1 MRLLIRP
8 YPWIGSFVK
17 HTAEISADAW
27 NQVYMDL
34 SGWSGRSNITKI
46 EISFRAVGSSSTW
59 YGSRFQ
65 IDMIRAV
72 MHDQLENEV
81 DMIELSMQPFWQGT
95 TMYQES
101 VLMVSHAG
109 ERPEADLLFT
119 PNAIVCVKSAR
130 LDQEYEENVDWVL
143 ENGTL
148 KLTPTSRIPYLTDE
162 ELYFSDYTAGVTM
175 PKKGGGAVLYQEGS
189 YFHDRQIVVSYTH
202 AENLWSGP
210 VPQLADSAL
219 TATFAKLRNQEPLRI
234 VLYGDSISVGA
245 NSSGF
250 TNVPPHLPI
259 WGQLV
264 ADALEAHYGSAVT
277 FINESVGGTTSQW
290 GAEQAASRAAVHHPD
305 LAIIAFGMNDGSGT
319 GAGDGTAPAVYKNNI
334 LSIINSVRAVNPQ
347 AEFILVGPT
356 LPNAETIFFDQQ
368 PYYYAKLEE
377 IANTVAG
384 VAAAN
389 LTGVHSELLNHKAF
403 LDMTGN
409 NINHTNDFLTR
420 WYAQFITGM
429 LKDHPSDLPGRKEIT
444 MLTVTELT
452 CEYRNNPLG
461 LDEMA
466 PRVSWKLCS
475 DQRNTLQTGYQ
486 LQVSLSRDF
495 DTILWDTGTVSSDQS
510 VHVAYEGP
518 ALSPRRR
525 YYYRV
530 RAADN
535 HGNRSAWSAPSF
547 WETGM
552 LYKTEWCAQWIS
564 SGCEEETLL
573 EASPLLRR
581 AFRLEKSVASARAY
595 VTALGLYFLYVNGE
609 RVGADYFTPGW
620 TSYAH
625 RQQYQTYDVTSML
638 QSGDNVVGAVLG
650 NGWYAGYIAWSGE
663 KGFYGKKRA
672 FLLQIHIRFTDGS
685 EQVVI
690 SDGSWRSKS
699 GPIRMSEIYHGETYD
714 AAQEEA
720 GWCLP
725 GYVPSGW
732 HPVEVLDHSM
742 DNLVAQENEPPRIM
756 QEIKPQQLLTTP
768 AGETVLDFGQNM
780 VGFVRFTVRGR
791 PGDVVVLRHGEV
803 LDRDGNFYTENLKGA
818 RQTIV
823 YKLKGSGVET
833 YQPHFTFQGF
843 RYVCIDSYPG
853 EIRPDYF
860 TGCVVHSA
868 LTQTG
873 SFTCSH
879 PMVNQL
885 QHNILWGQKGNF
897 VDVPTDCP
905 QRDERHG
912 WTGDAQMFL
921 RTACFNMNVALF
933 YKKWLRDLASDQ
945 TDAYGVP
952 NVIPNVRDSAYGG
965 SAGWGDAATICPWT
979 LYLCYGDSR
988 VLSEQYTSMKRWVEY
1003 IRRQG
1008 SNPFLWNTGEHFG
1021 DWLALDNGAGSWI
1034 GKTPTDFIATA
1045 FYANSTKLLAQTAER
1060 LGYSEDAA
1068 AYHTLYSGICAQFR
1082 QEFVTSDGQ
1091 LTADTQTAY
1100 VLALMFD
1107 LLPAGDRGRA
1117 ADRLAALIHKN
1128 QDHLNTG
1135 FVGTPYLCHVLSKYG
1150 HHNLAC
1156 RLLLQTDCPSWLYPI
1171 TKGATT
1177 IWEHWDGIRED
1188 NTFWDA
1194 AMNSFNHYAYG
1205 SIGDW
1210 LYRVLAGLNPDPDA
1224 PGYQHIRI
1232 CPKPGD
1238 GFTSANVCYQS
1249 PYGRIVSEWRIASS
1263 RIEVHLTIPVN
1274 TSATVTLPHASLDE
1288 MRSEN
1293 LCTDLQAT
1301 LTVPVQKPDGV
1312 QFKIGSGTYRF
1323 VYRLDLENERH

>member
-46 EISFRAVGSSSTW
+46 EISFRAVGSPSTW

-429 LKDHPSDLPGRKEIT
+429 LKDPAFSPAQAANIRRLYSFENSVQGWEIGEN
-444 MLTVTELT
+444 VTS
-452 CEYRNNPLG
+452 
-461 LDEMA
+461 
-466 PRVSWKLCS
+466 V
-475 DQRNTLQTGYQ
+475 Q
-486 LQVSLSRDF
+486 
-495 DTILWDTGTVSSDQS
+495 TVSTFANWPFAPQQGS
-510 VHVAYEGP
+510 Y
-518 ALSPRRR
+518 ALEAQFPTQ
-525 YYYRV
+525 
-530 RAADN
+530 AADTW
-535 HGNRSAWSAPSF
+535 RTIQIAPEPS
-547 WETGM
+547 
-552 LYKTEWCAQWIS
+552 LNLSK
-564 SGCEEETLL
+564 
-573 EASPLLRR
+573 
-581 AFRLEKSVASARAY
+581 
-595 VTALGLYFLYVNGE
+595 
-609 RVGADYFTPGW
+609 
-620 TSYAH
+620 
-625 RQQYQTYDVTSML
+625 
-638 QSGDNVVGAVLG
+638 
-650 NGWYAGYIAWSGE
+650 AGTF
-663 KGFYGKKRA
+663 FY
-672 FLLQIHIRFTDGS
+672 HINS
-685 EQVVI
+685 
-690 SDGSWRSKS
+690 
-699 GPIRMSEIYHGETYD
+699 
-714 AAQEEA
+714 
-720 GWCLP
+720 
-725 GYVPSGW
+725 
-732 HPVEVLDHSM
+732 
-742 DNLVAQENEPPRIM
+742 
-756 QEIKPQQLLTTP
+756 
-768 AGETVLDFGQNM
+768 
-780 VGFVRFTVRGR
+780 
-791 PGDVVVLRHGEV
+791 
-803 LDRDGNFYTENLKGA
+803 
-818 RQTIV
+818 
-823 YKLKGSGVET
+823 
-833 YQPHFTFQGF
+833 
-843 RYVCIDSYPG
+843 
-853 EIRPDYF
+853 
-860 TGCVVHSA
+860 
-868 LTQTG
+868 
-873 SFTCSH
+873 
-879 PMVNQL
+879 
-885 QHNILWGQKGNF
+885 
-897 VDVPTDCP
+897 
-905 QRDERHG
+905 
-912 WTGDAQMFL
+912 
-921 RTACFNMNVALF
+921 
-933 YKKWLRDLASDQ
+933 
-945 TDAYGVP
+945 
-952 NVIPNVRDSAYGG
+952 YGG
-965 SAGWGDAATICPWT
+965 SGGSGYETRLRLYSDSHCFEASTAMQADSWNAISFDISAWPYKDAITAIEIAFRATGSSSEWYGSRFQIDNVGYTIGEMTLFDFEGSLNSWEAG
-979 LYLCYGDSR
+979 SN
-988 VLSEQYTSMKRWVEY
+988 VLSVSSV
-1003 IRRQG
+1003 
-1008 SNPFLWNTGEHFG
+1008 
-1021 DWLALDNGAGSWI
+1021 DN
-1034 GKTPTDFIATA
+1034 F
-1045 FYANSTKLLAQTAER
+1045 ANSPFSPISHAYALEALFPDMAADEWRTVFVVPSENLDLSTATHFYYYINSYGGSGGTGYETR
-1060 LGYSEDAA
+1060 LR
-1068 AYHTLYSGICAQFR
+1068 LYSGAEVWEYTVQMN
-1082 QEFVTSDGQ
+1082 
-1091 LTADTQTAY
+1091 ADAWNRIET
-1100 VLALMFD
+1100 D
-1107 LLPAGDRGRA
+1107 
-1117 ADRLAALIHKN
+1117 IHTWAHRN
-1128 QDHLNTG
+1128 N
-1135 FVGTPYLCHVLSKYG
+1135 
-1150 HHNLAC
+1150 
-1156 RLLLQTDCPSWLYPI
+1156 I
-1171 TKGATT
+1171 TKIEISFRAT
-1177 IWEHWDGIRED
+1177 G
-1188 NTFWDA
+1188 
-1194 AMNSFNHYAYG
+1194 
-1205 SIGDW
+1205 
-1210 LYRVLAGLNPDPDA
+1210 
-1224 PGYQHIRI
+1224 
-1232 CPKPGD
+1232 
-1238 GFTSANVCYQS
+1238 TSNLWY
-1249 PYGRIVSEWRIASS
+1249 SS
-1263 RIEVHLTIPVN
+1263 RFQIDKV
-1274 TSATVTLPHASLDE
+1274 
-1288 MRSEN
+1288 
-1293 LCTDLQAT
+1293 
-1301 LTVPVQKPDGV
+1301 G
-1312 QFKIGSGTYRF
+1312 YR
-1323 VYRLDLENERH
+1323 N